1 MISYISNLM
10 GFHISIRV
18 FQGLKFGKGLPQG
31 FLMCFFQVA
40 ESMSAAGEALADAE
54 EGSVVFDI

>member
-18 FQGLKFGKGLPQG
+18 FSRPKVWEGTSHG
-31 FLMCFFQVA
+31 FQVA